1 MSVGHCL
8 EFALTELHLIALLHV
23 KDGADIYGVV
33 MAQHVQDLAALGLVE
48 IGQGVG
54 DWPAEE
60 PAPLFR
66 AQLAGKGREL
76 LGLVDPDLCGI
87 EPRSVRELTQP
98 AVHHNRTCAPK

>member
-1 MSVGHCL
+1 MSVGPCL

-23 KDGADIYGVV
+23 KDGADIYGPV
-33 MAQHVQDLAALGLVE
+33 MAAHLSDLASRDLVE

-66 AQLAGKGREL
+66 AVLTERGREL
-76 LGLVDPDLCGI
+76 IG
-87 EPRSVRELTQP
+87 
-98 AVHHNRTCAPK
+98 A